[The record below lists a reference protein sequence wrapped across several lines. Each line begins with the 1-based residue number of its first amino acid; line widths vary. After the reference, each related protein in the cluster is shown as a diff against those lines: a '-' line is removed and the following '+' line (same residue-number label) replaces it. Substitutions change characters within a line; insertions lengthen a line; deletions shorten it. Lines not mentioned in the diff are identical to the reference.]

1 MFTLSA
7 KIREKFGKETQKLRT
22 KGIIPVVLYGPK
34 IKNLSL
40 EVNLKELEEIY
51 KKAGESS
58 LISVQLFPTNNSG
71 KIKKFLVLIHE
82 IKKDPLTGDLTHV
95 DFYQPILTKEIEA
108 PVSLVFEGD
117 SLAVKELGGTLI
129 KEIQE
134 LTVKALPQHL
144 PHEIKVNIDKLKTFE
159 DEILIKD
166 LRLPEDVK
174 VQREPEEIVAIVT
187 PPGKI
192 EEELEQ
198 PVEEK
203 VEGVEEA
210 GKERGG
216 KEEKEKPA
224 ESPPDNQ
231 AGKLAR
237 NATHNV
243 AGGGEKN
250 EEK

>member
-1 MFTLSA
+1 MIILPA
-7 KIREKFGKETQKLRT
+7 KIREKFGKKTEELRI
-22 KGIIPVVLYGPK
+22 KGIIPAVLYGPE

-40 EVNLKELEEIY
+40 EINLKKLEVIY

-58 LISVQLFPTNNSG
+58 LISLQVSPANDSS
-71 KIKKFLVLIHE
+71 KVKKFLVLIHE
-82 IKKDPLTGDLTHV
+82 VKKDPLKGSFTHV

-134 LTVKALPQHL
+134 LTVKSLPQHL
-144 PHEIKVNIDKLKTFE
+144 PHEIKINIDKLKTFE
-159 DEILIKD
+159 DEILVKD
-166 LRLPEDVK
+166 ISLPEGVK
-174 VQREPEEIVAIVT
+174 VQRGLEDVVAIVT

-203 VEGVEEA
+203 VEEVEEA
-210 GKERGG
+210 GKKE
-216 KEEKEKPA
+216 EEKEK
-224 ESPPDNQ
+224 E
-231 AGKLAR
+231 GK
-237 NATHNV
+237 
-243 AGGGEKN
+243 
-250 EEK
+250 EEEGKQ